1 MLGEKKVELSGRGWD
16 LNLCEAA
23 LAEPQSRGLN
33 PRDNCK
39 ELMEFIEQQRLLQDA
54 EVDCVAEDGWLA
66 ILMRD
71 VSKVLVDLGMPPISG
86 IPWDP
91 RPAADISGIPWDP
104 HPAADILSESS
115 KLGFGGRRSRI
126 RSRVRNRVKSDSLV
140 GLTLRFLWIRENSN
154 PVRVRVQVSSRAG
167 LIQSVM
173 SADTLGNIHMFLMT
187 EGINQETV

>member
-16 LNLCEAA
+16 MNLCEAA

-33 PRDNCK
+33 PRDNCE
-39 ELMEFIEQQRLLQDA
+39 ELMEFIEQQRLLQDV
-54 EVDCVAEDGWLA
+54 EVDCVAEDGWLV

-91 RPAADISGIPWDP
+91 R
-104 HPAADILSESS
+104 PAADILSESS

-187 EGINQETV
+187 ESINQETV

>member
-1 MLGEKKVELSGRGWD
+1 
-16 LNLCEAA
+16 
-23 LAEPQSRGLN
+23 
-33 PRDNCK
+33 
-39 ELMEFIEQQRLLQDA
+39 
-54 EVDCVAEDGWLA
+54 LA

-126 RSRVRNRVKSDSLV
+126 RSRVRNRVKSDLLV
-140 GLTLRFLWIRENSN
+140 GLTLRFLWIRENIN